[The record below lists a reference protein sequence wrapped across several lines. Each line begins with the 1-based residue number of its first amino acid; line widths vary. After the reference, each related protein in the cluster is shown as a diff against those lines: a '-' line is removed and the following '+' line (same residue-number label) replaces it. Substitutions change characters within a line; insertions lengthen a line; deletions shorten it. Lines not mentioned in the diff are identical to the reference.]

1 LTITAVFDSQRY
13 VTHYVGSFTDLTAQK
28 QAENVL
34 LEARQKLESKVAKT
48 QEELEKIREDSLR
61 INTALNVLLRHRETD
76 KCDAQN
82 ALSRE
87 VEGTV
92 LPFLKRLKGGSTD
105 RNQARL
111 INILETN
118 LHQLVKFYGRETSL
132 SSVYQKLTP
141 AEIQVASM
149 VRQGLSTKLIA
160 TTLNLSTGTI
170 GIHRKHIRRKLE
182 LDSKEIN
189 LYSYLTSLIE

>member
-1 LTITAVFDSQRY
+1 
-13 VTHYVGSFTDLTAQK
+13 
-28 QAENVL
+28 
-34 LEARQKLESKVAKT
+34 
-48 QEELEKIREDSLR
+48 
-61 INTALNVLLRHRETD
+61 
-76 KCDAQN
+76 
-82 ALSRE
+82 LSRE

-92 LPFLKRLKGGSTD
+92 LPFLKRLRGSSTD
-105 RNQARL
+105 RNQIRL

-118 LHQLVKFYGRETSL
+118 LQQLVTFYGRETSL

-160 TTLNLSTGTI
+160 STLNLSTGTI
-170 GIHRKHIRRKLE
+170 GIHRKHIRKKLE

-189 LYSYLTSLIE
+189 LYSYLTSLVE